1 MRLDE
6 PRRAA
11 STFMAIQAGSPELAG
26 SNNLQE
32 SLLLPTARSSQFHIE
47 QRRLGAL
54 DIQDLQFVQY
64 QPLSDFT
71 QLSVEA
77 RQRNFSSND
86 DELLQISDDEQR
98 LSMALAYQRERFRSR
113 LELGQRNLL
122 GNSETMADL
131 ELGANWTRYWSG
143 SLNYQWRMPAD
154 ESSLLILGASRT
166 GSQWLLNWT
175 PSSTWQSSVDW
186 ANYDLS
192 LIHI

>member
-1 MRLDE
+1 M
-6 PRRAA
+6 
-11 STFMAIQAGSPELAG
+11 
-26 SNNLQE
+26 
-32 SLLLPTARSSQFHIE
+32 
-47 QRRLGAL
+47 
-54 DIQDLQFVQY
+54 QY

-122 GNSETMADL
+122 CNGNSETMADL

-175 PSSTWQSSVDW
+175 PSYLAKQCG
-186 ANYDLS
+186 LGQ
-192 LIHI
+192 L